1 MWRVWLAIFHVLR
14 INMLS
19 ATGQSLESSG
29 TERIEV
35 VRCRV
40 NNVSQKKINKKLHE
54 FNLMTVKGRFVWT
67 HVLFQWNVWVIN
79 LKLVKLYYVSSLFL
93 IISLCPFCTDLFML
107 KMWIPI
113 TLKLHIS
120 ENVHVKWKEYSK
132 CVTYLFWILIIHET
146 TYVNQ
151 IASVNI
157 NTH

>member
-40 NNVSQKKINKKLHE
+40 NNVSQQKKLHE
-54 FNLMTVKGRFVWT
+54 FNLMTVKGIFVWI
-67 HVLFQWNVWVIN
+67 HVVFQWNVWVIN
-79 LKLVKLYYVSSLFL
+79 LKLVKLYYVSSVFL
-93 IISLCPFCTDLFML
+93 IISVCPFCTDLFML

-120 ENVHVKWKEYSK
+120 ENVHVKWKEYSQ
-132 CVTYLFWILIIHET
+132 CVTYLFWILIIHVT

-151 IASVNI
+151 IV
-157 NTH
+157 